1 MFRPLRESSL
11 LAATVLYP
19 LAVRCDMVIFPV
31 YVRKIEI
38 AGNYDIMCVYL
49 VS

>member
-1 MFRPLRESSL
+1 MF
-11 LAATVLYP
+11 LYERVVGSNCTIST
-19 LAVRCDMVIFPV
+19 VRCDMVIFPV

>member
-1 MFRPLRESSL
+1 MFLYERESSL

-19 LAVRCDMVIFPV
+19 LLGVTW
-31 YVRKIEI
+31 KTEI
-38 AGNYDIMCVYL
+38 AGNYNIMCVYL